1 MPDCID
7 KIRLLND
14 PLFITLKVEQFMFY
28 VSGQKLFILQICTC
42 AIYKNQTQNSNEQKK
57 KKKPTTQI
65 KNKWEEGKKK
75 AAKIISFSEVG
86 LKKLCLIEFKKS
98 LKLHFKQ

>member
-1 MPDCID
+1 MADCID

-57 KKKPTTQI
+57 KYSSQNYKLF
-65 KNKWEEGKKK
+65 GG
-75 AAKIISFSEVG
+75 G
-86 LKKLCLIEFKKS
+86 LKKIMFNRILKK
-98 LKLHFKQ
+98 

>member
-42 AIYKNQTQNSNEQKK
+42 AIYKIQTLNSNEQKK
-57 KKKPTTQI
+57 KKK
-65 KNKWEEGKKK
+65 K
-75 AAKIISFSEVG
+75 AAKIIRFSKKR
-86 LKKLCLIEFKKS
+86 LKKKFLKKM
-98 LKLHFKQ
+98 

>member
-57 KKKPTTQI
+57 NT
-65 KNKWEEGKKK
+65 

>member
-14 PLFITLKVEQFMFY
+14 PLFITLKVEKFY
-28 VSGQKLFILQICTC
+28 VCGRQNCTC

-57 KKKPTTQI
+57 NT
-65 KNKWEEGKKK
+65 

-86 LKKLCLIEFKKS
+86 LKKKCLIEF
-98 LKLHFKQ
+98 